1 MSDQNSENE
10 VDDLVYSEDG
20 ETFYEYEGIVPYLEF
35 PDGDTQEIYQG
46 TKHPFTNSRFMDA
59 ESIIEDARDKAWDLA
74 GEFSEG
80 YLENIP
86 KEKVDELDKLLAD
99 WFDTNVGQPDFYS
112 VKNIKKI
119 TIHKEDVQS

>member
-10 VDDLVYSEDG
+10 VDYLVYSEDG
-20 ETFYEYEGIVPYLEF
+20 ETFNEYDYVIACLEF
-35 PDGDTQEIYQG
+35 LDGDTHEIYQG
-46 TKHPFTNSRFMDA
+46 TRVSLTNSMFINA
-59 ESIIEDARDKAWDLA
+59 ESIIEDAQNQAWNFV

-80 YLENIP
+80 YLGDLP
-86 KEKVDELDKLLAD
+86 KDKVKELDKLLSD
-99 WFDTNVGQPDFYS
+99 WFDANVGQPDFYS